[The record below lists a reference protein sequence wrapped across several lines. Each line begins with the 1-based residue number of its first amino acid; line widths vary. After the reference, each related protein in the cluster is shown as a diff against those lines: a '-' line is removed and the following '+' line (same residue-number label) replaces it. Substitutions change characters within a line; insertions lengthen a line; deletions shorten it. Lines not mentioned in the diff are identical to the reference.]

1 MRSEAAA
8 RSATIS
14 SGHHARLTEC
24 APGTSQWEFLSW
36 PKENYVKRSIAV
48 AHVSGSFPTWKFRT
62 YTPVAEKGTL
72 PVYSRRLREAREA
85 YDISQRVLGIEA
97 GLDEFVASTRV
108 NRYET
113 GVHQPDLQTM
123 QRLAKVLNMP
133 LAYFYAEDDE
143 LAQLIKDFKVS
154 RKRKR

>member
-1 MRSEAAA
+1 VA
-8 RSATIS
+8 
-14 SGHHARLTEC
+14 G
-24 APGTSQWEFLSW
+24 
-36 PKENYVKRSIAV
+36 KES
-48 AHVSGSFPTWKFRT
+48 
-62 YTPVAEKGTL
+62 L
-72 PVYSRRLREAREA
+72 PVFSRRLREAREA
-85 YDISQRVLGIEA
+85 HNVSQRTLGIEA

-123 QRLAKVLNMP
+123 QRLAEVLNMP

-143 LAQLIKDFKVS
+143 LAQLIKDFKGS